1 MRNQHRRTASSAGLA
16 LSLLVG
22 LSALSSAAAPAL
34 YLPFPGGRTYTV
46 TQYPHDRSNPY
57 LGYAIDI
64 GMNTNDA
71 IWAAAG
77 GVVRVADYDG
87 NPSPSI
93 NGRQV
98 IIDHG
103 NDFCTQYNHLNW
115 VNVSRGQ
122 TVERGHLLGGA
133 GMTGSATGVHLH
145 FNTIYCSDFTT
156 RGPLAT
162 VEYPNGFYVYQNIT
176 SKNYQGLPYGL
187 KGAIGQRWQD
197 DGGEAY
203 YGKPTTAERCG
214 LIQNGCYQ
222 VFEKG
227 FIHWTSNTGA
237 WGTRG
242 AISRKWRATG
252 SENGLLGYPRG
263 PENCGLVDGGCYQA
277 FQDGFI
283 HWTPAYADAYYT
295 TGAIS
300 AKWRALGSENGFLRY
315 PRSDEM
321 GGLKDGGHYQLFQ
334 GGSIHWTSA
343 TGAHSTRGA
352 IRQTWAN
359 LGSENGWLGYPTSE
373 EYKDSSGNTVQNF
386 QGGKIYWNSTSGTWT
401 TR

>member
-1 MRNQHRRTASSAGLA
+1 MSTLHRRTALNAGLA

-22 LSALSSAAAPAL
+22 LSALSSAAQPAL

-46 TQYPHDRSNPY
+46 TQYPHYLGNPY
-57 LGYAIDI
+57 LGYAVDI
-64 GMNTNDA
+64 GMSLNDA

-77 GVVRVADYDG
+77 GTVRVADYDG
-87 NPSPSI
+87 NPAPEV

-103 NDFCTQYNHLNW
+103 NNFCTQYNHLNT
-115 VNVSRGQ
+115 VSVKRGQ
-122 TVERGHLLGGA
+122 IVERGQYLGGA

-145 FNTIYCSDFTT
+145 FNTIHCSDFTT
-156 RGPLAT
+156 RGELST
-162 VEYPNGFYVYQNIT
+162 VEYPNHFYVGQKIT

-187 KGAIGQRWQD
+187 KGAIGERWQD
-197 DGGEAY
+197 DGGEVY

-214 LIQNGCYQ
+214 LVLNGCYQ

-227 FIHWTSNTGA
+227 FIHWSPTTYA

-242 AISRKWRATG
+242 AISVKWRAIG
-252 SENGLLGYPRG
+252 SENGQLGYPIG
-263 PENCGLVDGGCYQA
+263 PERCGLAGGGCYQS

-283 HWTPAYADAYYT
+283 HWTPAYPEAYYT

-300 AKWRALGSENGFLRY
+300 SKWRSLGSENGFLGY
-315 PRSDEM
+315 PKMDEA
-321 GGLKDGGHYQLFQ
+321 GGLKDGGVYQQFQ
-334 GGSIHWTSA
+334 GGSIHWTST
-343 TGAHSTRGA
+343 TGAHPTRGA
-352 IRQTWAN
+352 IRTTWAN
-359 LGSENGWLGYPTSE
+359 LGSENSWLGYPTSD

-386 QGGKIYWNSTSGTWT
+386 QGGKIYYNSTSGTWT